1 MPAKAF
7 EAAVACAIQDSLT
20 RAAERHE
27 VIIAKDVVVVQDASA
42 RAHSLAARIER
53 EGIRQAAPLIDRGTI
68 RKDRLGITLCAAAL
82 SNALELQVD
91 ELTPALL
98 RIKAPFHCR
107 RRGAEMKIIAG
118 SFQPVPDKTMI
129 RALRNAHAWV
139 RQMKA
144 GASIR
149 EVMMQANKSDS
160 YVSRIMLLA
169 FLAPRIQKAII
180 DGTQPVSLT
189 LETLIRSRMPR
200 DWNAQEVL
208 FGFDAKS

>member
-1 MPAKAF
+1 
-7 EAAVACAIQDSLT
+7 
-20 RAAERHE
+20 
-27 VIIAKDVVVVQDASA
+27 
-42 RAHSLAARIER
+42 
-53 EGIRQAAPLIDRGTI
+53 
-68 RKDRLGITLCAAAL
+68 
-82 SNALELQVD
+82 
-91 ELTPALL
+91 
-98 RIKAPFHCR
+98 
-107 RRGAEMKIIAG
+107 MKIIAG

-169 FLAPRIQKAII
+169 FLAPRIQKAIM